1 MKSGTVP
8 LPRCHDRNRFWE
20 RFRELSWEA
29 VLKSEPVNI
38 FGAVL
43 EAVPV
48 CKKMEPVPRNILPV
62 LLWNR
67 FWERFLLRNRFF
79 MQFKMHII
87 FPSPCSLFVRSS
99 GAVLSLAELSV
110 LISTWISAWISV
122 KLRMSVSN
130 YPYNHGYPQ

>member
-8 LPRCHDRNRFWE
+8 LPEPLPPCHDRNRFWE
-20 RFRELSWEA
+20 RFREFSLEA

-48 CKKMEPVPRNILPV
+48 CKKIEPVPKNILPV
-62 LLWNR
+62 LVWNR

-79 MQFKMHII
+79 MQFKIRNI
-87 FPSPCSLFVRSS
+87 FPSPILFVRSS
-99 GAVLSLAELSV
+99 GAVLSLAEVSV
-110 LISTWISAWISV
+110 LISAWISV